1 MFIEFGLCSYKLLIP
16 LIYPIMYQIKKFGIQ
31 QEASFLYT
39 VFMNI
44 MSYFS
49 AGLIYLIVL
58 YRSKKKDT
66 NEIDYNT
73 NPNNSILSSFQLD
86 NQIYFDRK
94 IIKKKRISRK
104 KLTIFF
110 LALLNF
116 VALLFENI
124 SLAKIDIDFYDNID
138 MLITIFFYVLFSKL
152 ILKTKIYKHQYVS
165 FISITLC
172 LLVFIIRNMILKKAT
187 MKKFIIS
194 FFLYLVIFGLY
205 ALFDILTKI
214 HFNIDLNVPYHF
226 MFFIGF
232 FSLIMLI
239 PFELIYYF
247 KFDGNVDFLGKS
259 IIKEIIENFSSRSH
273 YFLLFIFDLFSGL
286 IRLGGMT
293 LTIYYFSPCHF
304 VISQVLT
311 QIITSSVNWIQNPDE
326 YTSADIVLS
335 IVLYVIIF
343 IFSLIY
349 NEVIIIKL
357 CTLEENTTKYI
368 TIRETEEFDS
378 LSKIIIDEEPVSS
391 ENCNKKIKKK
401 INNN

>member
-311 QIITSSVNWIQNPDE
+311 QIIG
-326 YTSADIVLS
+326 
-335 IVLYVIIF
+335 
-343 IFSLIY
+343 
-349 NEVIIIKL
+349 
-357 CTLEENTTKYI
+357 
-368 TIRETEEFDS
+368 
-378 LSKIIIDEEPVSS
+378 
-391 ENCNKKIKKK
+391 
-401 INNN
+401 